1 MKPIEIHIEGYKIT
15 IAEDDGKEN
24 KITVDKFTIPAIP
37 VQDHKIEAKPYM
49 PIQDDWYRTPPSWW
63 QNPPMW
69 WEKPYCTCS
78 DNDPNV
84 VKGTTT
90 AGSMYITATN
100 PPIYNT
106 AMSSTKDGIVTK
118 IMKGT
123 YDGIQS
129 KTADSES

>member
-15 IAEDDGKEN
+15 IAEDDWKEN
-24 KITVDKFTIPAIP
+24 KITVDKYAIP
-37 VQDHKIEAKPYM
+37 VHEHKIEAKPYV
-49 PIQDDWYRTPPSWW
+49 PIADDWYRTPPSWY

-69 WEKPYCTCS
+69 WEKPYCTWS

-90 AGSMYITATN
+90 AESVCITTN

-106 AMSSTKDGIVTK
+106 ATSSTEDGIVTK
-118 IMKGT
+118 IMKGV
-123 YDGIQS
+123 D
-129 KTADSES
+129 DEPNR